1 MKNITDISKMID
13 HSLLHPTYTDELL
26 RLECLLAKEL
36 NVASVCIKPYAVELA
51 KENLIGSTVKI
62 CTVVGFPSGSHTIEN
77 KVREAESAC
86 KSGATEIDFVVNIGK
101 VLSKD
106 WDYISEEIKSIN
118 DTVVSNNAISKVIFE
133 NDFYENDE
141 YKIKLCEICNKHKVA
156 FAKTSTGYGFVKQK
170 NGMYS
175 YQGATD
181 ADLKL
186 MRKHCLPSIQI
197 KAAGGIRTLDDLL
210 RVQMLGVTRIGATAT
225 QSIIQEALKR
235 GYAHEF

>member
-1 MKNITDISKMID
+1 MID
-13 HSLLHPTYTDELL
+13 HSLLHPTYTDEYL
-26 RLECLLAKEL
+26 RFECQLAKEL
-36 NVASVCIKPYAVELA
+36 NVASVCIKPYAVNLA
-51 KENLIGSTVKI
+51 KDILTGSTVKV
-62 CTVVGFPSGSHTIEN
+62 CTVIGFPSGSHTIEN
-77 KVREAESAC
+77 KVIETELAC

-101 VLSKD
+101 VLSND
-106 WDYISEEIKSIN
+106 WDYISEEVKSVN

-133 NDFYENDE
+133 NDYYENDGS
-141 YKIKLCEICNKHKVA
+141 KIKLCEICNKHKVA

-181 ADLKL
+181 DDLKL

-210 RVQMLGVTRIGATAT
+210 RVKILGVTRIGATAT
-225 QSIIQEALKR
+225 QSIIQEAMKR
-235 GYAHEF
+235 AYE